1 MAAAL
6 ANEPTS
12 TLYEGARLIIGD
24 GSAAIDDGAILVR
37 GGIIEYVGAA
47 TEANVESDV
56 PRVNL
61 AGKTV
66 MPTIVNPHGHI
77 GYQKNGNTDSA
88 NFSRENVL
96 DHLRRLSYY
105 GISVFQSLGTDRDD
119 VEITIRNEQRDGALV
134 DPELALLFS
143 AASGLAAPTPGS
155 ENGGAFF
162 APDAIREASTPEEA
176 RAVVREIA
184 VKKPD
189 VIKFWVD
196 SRDGEKEK
204 FSPEVYSAIVDEAHK
219 LGLRAIAHIY
229 ELDDAKGVVRAG
241 ADGTA
246 HMVRNPGPDKELLD
260 LLVANDVFVF
270 TSMSIQR
277 GIPEGPAWLDDPSL
291 AETVRPEH
299 TAGIRAMMA
308 QIPEEMRPQLKAGY
322 EVLETG
328 LRTYVDAGVR
338 ILLSADSGVLHQFI
352 GFAEHR
358 ELEAMVDAG
367 MPALDA
373 IKAATLLPAQMLG
386 ISDRGSLEVGKRAD
400 LLVLDAN
407 PLDAIANTR
416 KIHAVII
423 GGTELDRP
431 AMRARFLAD

>member
-1 MAAAL
+1 MAAAV

-119 VEITIRNEQRDGALV
+119 VEITIRNEQRDGTVV

-196 SRDGEKEK
+196 SRDGVKEK

>member
-1 MAAAL
+1 
-6 ANEPTS
+6 
-12 TLYEGARLIIGD
+12 
-24 GSAAIDDGAILVR
+24 
-37 GGIIEYVGAA
+37 
-47 TEANVESDV
+47 
-56 PRVNL
+56 
-61 AGKTV
+61 
-66 MPTIVNPHGHI
+66 
-77 GYQKNGNTDSA
+77 
-88 NFSRENVL
+88 
-96 DHLRRLSYY
+96 
-105 GISVFQSLGTDRDD
+105 
-119 VEITIRNEQRDGALV
+119 
-134 DPELALLFS
+134 
-143 AASGLAAPTPGS
+143 
-155 ENGGAFF
+155 
-162 APDAIREASTPEEA
+162 
-176 RAVVREIA
+176 
-184 VKKPD
+184 
-189 VIKFWVD
+189 
-196 SRDGEKEK
+196 
-204 FSPEVYSAIVDEAHK
+204 
-219 LGLRAIAHIY
+219 
-229 ELDDAKGVVRAG
+229 
-241 ADGTA
+241 
-246 HMVRNPGPDKELLD
+246 
-260 LLVANDVFVF
+260 
-270 TSMSIQR
+270 
-277 GIPEGPAWLDDPSL
+277 
-291 AETVRPEH
+291 VRPEH

-431 AMRARFLAD
+431 AMSASFLAA